1 MLSIRSK
8 FIIYVEC
15 TGVNFKHQC
24 GKSYT
29 PRKTRPIPTTVYW
42 DTGGREE
49 NWKRDKGAND

>member
-1 MLSIRSK
+1 MRSIRFE

-15 TGVNFKHQC
+15 TGVNFKYQY
-24 GKSYT
+24 GKPYT
-29 PRKTRPIPTTVYW
+29 PRKTRAIPTTVHW